1 MFILGIA
8 CVPAGDAEEVLVKA
22 RSFVSGGGII
32 CGGGAWQ
39 FSFWAGT
46 QFDIKLVDSH

>member
-1 MFILGIA
+1 MFISGTA
-8 CVPAGDAEEVLVKA
+8 CVPVGVAEEVLVKA
-22 RSFVSGGGII
+22 RSFASGGGII
-32 CGGGAWQ
+32 CSGGAWQ